1 MPRLTVLSYA
11 FPDIDAGSRAVISRH
26 VDGNPSELRQPTFV
40 LGTCLRVEVAWA
52 GGHEL
57 IQEILDDLFLTD
69 LLPKPSA
76 ARTDEDAFHY
86 LCRVAAGLESP
97 AVGEPEVLT
106 QFRQALRT
114 LDEAAPRSTLTSVLE
129 AAVGVARGARRRLKS
144 PAQESLA
151 AAAARAVRG
160 ASPIALL
167 GNGAMA
173 RSVAELLEG
182 SDLSVYARR
191 SGAVGGHQT
200 RPWNAL
206 ASELGAFPA
215 VVSTVPGGESDFD
228 SLIGSGVPSVLV
240 DLGMPPAFGPTIAA
254 RVPRYLGID
263 ELAAEIVPLPQ
274 HDAAEAAAEGAGT
287 AWARLVASERGGSI
301 IRALLARAEEAV
313 DEEVSRFAHRVQQA
327 DDPEAVLRQVA
338 HNVARRVLHPPISY
352 VGATPLDKS
361 DLDLMA
367 EAFGIENE

>member
-11 FPDIDAGSRAVISRH
+11 YPDVDAGSRAVISRH
-26 VDGNPSELRQPTFV
+26 VGRNLSKLTQPTFV

-57 IQEILDDLFLTD
+57 TQDILDGLFLAEP
-69 LLPKPSA
+69 LAKPSA

-97 AVGEPEVLT
+97 SVGEPEVLT

-129 AAVGVARGARRRLKS
+129 AAVGVARGARRCLK
-144 PAQESLA
+144 PPPQESLS
-151 AAAARAVRG
+151 AAAARAVSG
-160 ASPIALL
+160 ASPIAVL

-182 SDLSVYARR
+182 SDLTVFARR
-191 SGAVGGHQT
+191 SGVVVSRQT
-200 RPWNAL
+200 RPWDAL
-206 ASELGAFPA
+206 AAELEAFSA
-215 VVSTVPGGESDFD
+215 VVSTVPGGESNFD
-228 SLIGSGVPSVLV
+228 SLIGLGVPSVLV
-240 DLGMPPAFGPTIAA
+240 DLGMPPAFGPATAA

-263 ELAAEIVPLPQ
+263 DLAAGIVQLPQ
-274 HDAAEAAAEGAGT
+274 PAAAEAAAEGAGA
-287 AWARLVASERGGSI
+287 AWDRLVASERGGSI
-301 IRALLARAEEAV
+301 IRALLAQAEQAV
-313 DEEVSRFAHRVQQA
+313 DEEVRRFAHRA
-327 DDPEAVLRQVA
+327 RESADPEAVLRQVA

-352 VGATPLDKS
+352 VGATPLDKA

-367 EAFGIENE
+367 EAFGIDDE